1 MNVSQISGDGSNP
14 SIWQPFVA
22 VAALNLLFVIAL
34 AVTNWVQIQMHH
46 GRTAGVKEV
55 LGYAV
60 GSVGSDS
67 TL

>member
-1 MNVSQISGDGSNP
+1 MNVSQLSGDNANP

-22 VAALNLLFVIAL
+22 VAALNVLFVTAL

-46 GRTAGVKEV
+46 HRTAGVKEV
-55 LGYAV
+55 FGYAV